1 VSGTKYKVGAI
12 VHTGFHN
19 LLPAFSII
27 KKIVVVNADL
37 NRLYFVINSLNTT
50 EFNEHYHSYEIKKPR
65 VNSVNVCTQEE
76 FISFLPTHFTN
87 PVNAEGAYVSMKYDI
102 DLLNMN

>member
-1 VSGTKYKVGAI
+1 VSGTKYKVGAV

-37 NRLYFVINSLNTT
+37 DRLYFVINSLNTT
-50 EFNEHYHSYEIKKPR
+50 AFQEHFHSYEINKPR
-65 VNSVNVCTQEE
+65 VDRVNVCTQEV
-76 FISFLPTHFTN
+76 FVSFLPTHFTN
-87 PVNAEGAYVSMKYDI
+87 PVNAEGTYVCMKYDV
-102 DLLNMN
+102 DLLNV